1 MMNRNTLLP
10 PRMICRF
17 VAIVM
22 ALLMAVSMT
31 AMAEVH
37 IEGLPIVDE
46 PIVLTGA
53 AYQTS
58 FQNDVTDTVVLQEFA
73 EASGVKIQF
82 QNIPS
87 SDAAT
92 QLSLMLA
99 SGEVPDVLF
108 KMGVSTADQARYTEQ
123 GMFVA
128 LSDYAEYCP
137 NLMEWLDK
145 YPTQKL
151 AVTLPDG
158 KIYGAP
164 YILAGDAIR
173 MSTKMWFNTDLMEK
187 VGYEA
192 IPTTLD
198 GLYEYLNTIKDY
210 DYNGNGQADEIPLT
224 AGSIGD
230 IINVLSGS
238 FGLMNRGSA
247 HPNVYVDDEGVL
259 QFAYDSDHYRELLKF
274 VSKLY
279 AEGLL
284 DQDIFSNETNHLITK
299 CSTGRG
305 LTYCYVNNSPVSN
318 SDYEQYTLGFTEPFE
333 GYNGEKQY
341 TMYSLPSSSAGQF
354 LVTYKCVEKGEEYV
368 KAAIR
373 WMDHWYTE
381 EGIIAYFMGIEGVS
395 YEKDENSPGGL
406 KLTDEILNDPE
417 GRPFGE
423 VLAKYCTW
431 TGGRNPSVATNE
443 YFKGG
448 ETWPV
453 CLDAVE
459 GLINYIPE
467 EVWGPFGAFY
477 TTEETAEMG
486 QLKTD
491 IDTYHSEWRANIIVG
506 NLDVNDDAVWA
517 EYVAGFDGVGLP
529 RYMELYR
536 KGAESYAAEMAE

>member
-1 MMNRNTLLP
+1 MNNLRMFRRLAALTL
-10 PRMICRF
+10 
-17 VAIVM
+17 
-22 ALLMAVSMT
+22 ALLMAISAT
-31 AMAEVH
+31 ALAEVNV
-37 IEGLPIVDE
+37 EGLPIVDE

-58 FQNDVTDTVVLQEFA
+58 FQNDVTDTVVLQQFA
-73 EASGVKIQF
+73 EASGVKIEF

-87 SDAAT
+87 SDAST

-99 SGEVPDVLF
+99 SAELPDVLF
-108 KMGVSTADQARYTEQ
+108 KMSVGTADQARYAEQ
-123 GMFVA
+123 DMFVA

-137 NLMEWLDK
+137 NLMSWLDK

-173 MSTKMWFNTDLMEK
+173 MGTKMWFNTDLMEK
-187 VGYEA
+187 VGYDS

-198 GLYEYLNTIKDY
+198 GLYEYLKTIKDY
-210 DYNGNGQADEIPLT
+210 DYNEDGQANEIPLT

-230 IINVLSGS
+230 IMNVLAGS
-238 FGLMNRGSA
+238 FGLMNRGSS
-247 HPNVYVDDEGVL
+247 HSNVYVDDDGVL
-259 QFAYDSDHYRELLKF
+259 QFAYSSDRYREELKF
-274 VSKLY
+274 VHKLY
-279 AEGLL
+279 EEKLL

-299 CSTGRG
+299 ASTGRA

-333 GYNGEKQY
+333 GYNGEKSF
-341 TMYSLPSSSAGQF
+341 TLYSLPSSGNAQF
-354 LVTYKCVEKGEEYV
+354 MVTYKCAEKGEDYV

-373 WMDHWYTE
+373 WMDHWYSE
-381 EGIIAYFMGIEGVS
+381 EGIIAYFMGVEGES
-395 YEKDENSPGGL
+395 YEKDETAPGGL
-406 KLTDEILNDPE
+406 KLTDAILNDPD

-453 CLDAVE
+453 CLAAVE
-459 GLINYIPE
+459 GLVNYIPE
-467 EVWGPFGAFY
+467 EVWGPFSAFY
-477 TTEETAEMG
+477 TTEETAERG
-486 QLKTD
+486 QLSTD
-491 IDTYHSEWRANIIVG
+491 IDTYHVENRANFIVG
-506 NLDVNDDAVWA
+506 NLDINDDQVWA
-517 EYVAGFDGVGLP
+517 DYVAGYEGVGLP

-536 KGAESYAAEMAE
+536 KAAESYLAAMAE

>member
-1 MMNRNTLLP
+1 MRKRFAAILIALMMFLSVP
-10 PRMICRF
+10 
-17 VAIVM
+17 A
-22 ALLMAVSMT
+22 S
-31 AMAEVH
+31 AEVGV
-37 IEGLPIVDE
+37 EGLPIVDE

-58 FQNDVTDTVVLQEFA
+58 FQNDVTDTIVLQQFA
-73 EASGVKIQF
+73 EASGVKIEF

-87 SDAAT
+87 SDAST

-108 KMGVSTADQARYTEQ
+108 KMSVSAADQARYAEQ

-137 NLMEWLDK
+137 NLMSWLDK

-187 VGYEA
+187 VGYKL

-198 GLYEYLNTIKDY
+198 GLYEYLKDIQSY
-210 DYNGNGQADEIPLT
+210 DYNGDGEANEIPLT
-224 AGSIGD
+224 ADSIDD
-230 IINVLSGS
+230 IMNVLAGS
-238 FGLMNRGSA
+238 FGLMNRGST
-247 HPNVYVDDEGVL
+247 HSNMYVDDNGEL
-259 QFAYDSDHYRELLKF
+259 QFAYDSDRYREELKF
-274 VSKLY
+274 VAKLY
-279 AEGLL
+279 AEKLL

-305 LTYCYVNNSPVSN
+305 LTYAYVNNSPVSN
-318 SDYEQYTLGFTEPFE
+318 SPYEPYTLGFTEPFE
-333 GYNGEKQY
+333 GYNGEKEY
-341 TMYSLPSSSAGQF
+341 TMYSLPSSGSGQF
-354 LVTYKCVEKGEEYV
+354 LVTYKCAEKGEDYV

-373 WMDHWYTE
+373 WMDHWYSE
-381 EGIIAYFMGIEGVS
+381 EGIIAYFMGVEGES
-395 YEKDENSPGGL
+395 YEKDEDSPGGL
-406 KLTDEILNDPE
+406 KLTDAILNDPE

-459 GLINYIPE
+459 GLVNYIPK
-467 EVWGPFGAFY
+467 EVWGPFSAFY
-477 TTEETAEMG
+477 DTNETAEMG

-491 IDTYHSEWRANIIVG
+491 IDTYHVENRANFIVG
-506 NLDVNDDAVWA
+506 NLDINDDKVWEA
-517 EYVAGFDGVGLP
+517 YVAGYEGVGLP

-536 KGAESYAAEMAE
+536 KGAESYQAAMGE